1 MYTEKKEPRTVID
14 RVQPTDVV
22 DFFLNY
28 IVNDQLGR
36 IADGHLALADASP
49 QLANDDRCMQLVDLH
64 TVAVDFAKT
73 GVPVDPAKVGRLLRG
88 VQFPDYMNGLRRY
101 STNCLITAACRDKST
116 VLLLFICVWYL
127 SGFCMW
133 ASR

>member
-1 MYTEKKEPRTVID
+1 MID

-22 DFFLNY
+22 EFFLNY

-36 IADGHLALADASP
+36 IADAHLALADASP
-49 QLANDDRCMQLVDLH
+49 NLANDERCMKLVDLH

-73 GVPVDPAKVGRLLRG
+73 GVPVAPEEVGKLLRG

-101 STNCLITAACRDKST
+101 VTRNVVCTCTSALE
-116 VLLLFICVWYL
+116 
-127 SGFCMW
+127 
-133 ASR
+133 